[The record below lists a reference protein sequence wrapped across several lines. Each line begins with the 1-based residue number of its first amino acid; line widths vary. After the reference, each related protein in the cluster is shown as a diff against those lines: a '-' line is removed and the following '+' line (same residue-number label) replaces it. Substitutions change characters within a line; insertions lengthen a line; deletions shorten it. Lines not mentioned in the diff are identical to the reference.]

1 MESLLYFF
9 PKSFF
14 SSQDSQI
21 ATLNLVINSTTFY
34 RRLATDYL
42 NQMLELLIDFL
53 QTELQVSADAISLAQ
68 RTRNLEP
75 NILPIVLWQYGL
87 LDTKQLD
94 RVLDWL
100 EVS

>member
-1 MESLLYFF
+1 MS
-9 PKSFF
+9 KKFF
-14 SSQDSQI
+14 SSQVSQI
-21 ATLNLVINSTTFY
+21 AKLNLASNSTSFC
-34 RRLATDYL
+34 RRLFSNYPRR
-42 NQMLELLIDFL
+42 MLEPLINFL
-53 QTELQVSADAISLAQ
+53 QTEMQVSADAISLAQ

-87 LDTKQLD
+87 LDTEQLD